1 MHGANA
7 DEWLSSLLDEAEE
20 IIWLHPFRKQSA
32 VFSVSEP
39 LFVAALQAIP
49 EILTEWEEDFQMA
62 SSHLKVLLAAH
73 CPLLSGSLFA
83 RLLDEGYSAELFA
96 NPSLSNEV
104 RASLVP
110 ALSSHPKPRTRF
122 ALARHPHTRLE
133 DLDVLAHDP
142 RPMVREAVASHPHLS
157 AALAELLAGDAF
169 PSVRAAVGRNVSTPE
184 PLLARLL
191 ADPVPNVRTAV
202 AQNPRLSTETLLALF
217 DEPAEKMRAGLAANP
232 NLPVALFWELA
243 ADPSPAVQQ
252 SLAANPRV
260 PDEVL
265 IGLLQTEGV
274 SVWEALARNLQATT
288 SMLTWLAQKGQSE
301 VCEAIAQN
309 AQTPPDLLRQ
319 LPDLVENASQQFWVA
334 LATHEQ
340 TPVDLLR
347 TLLADHGDD
356 PTLLFHILNR
366 PELAGERD
374 RLLFA
379 HFLRVLDREIQQRG
393 TSRFKLLLVTH
404 PAVPPAVLEA
414 FARSE
419 RWEERYLVA
428 RHARTP
434 LPLLQRLQ
442 EDPHGRVREVARKRF
457 SSIPGN

>member
-39 LFVAALQAIP
+39 LFVAALQVIP
-49 EILTEWEEDFQMA
+49 EILTEWEEDLRMA
-62 SSHLKVLLAAH
+62 SPHLKGLLAAY
-73 CPLLSGSLFA
+73 CPLLSDSLFA
-83 RLLDEGYSAELFA
+83 RLLAEGYSAELFT
-96 NPSLSNEV
+96 NPSLSDEV

-110 ALSSHPKPRTRF
+110 VLTSHPNPRTRF
-122 ALARHPHTRLE
+122 ALARHPHIRLG
-133 DLDVLAHDP
+133 DLEVLAHDR
-142 RPMVREAVASHPHLS
+142 RPMVREMVASHPQLS
-157 AALAELLAGDAF
+157 TALAELLASDVF
-169 PSVRAAVGRNVSTPE
+169 PSVRAAVGSNVCTPE

-191 ADPVPNVRTAV
+191 ADPVPNVRAAV
-202 AQNPRLSTETLLALF
+202 AQNPGLSSETLLALF
-217 DEPAEKMRAGLAANP
+217 AEPAEKMRAGLAANP
-232 NLPVALFWELA
+232 SLPVKLFWELA
-243 ADPSPAVQQ
+243 ADPSPVIQQ
-252 SLAANPRV
+252 SLAANPCV
-260 PDEVL
+260 AEEIL
-265 IGLLQTEGV
+265 SGLLRTEEV
-274 SVWEALARNLQATT
+274 PVWEALARNSQATA
-288 SMLTWLAQKGQSE
+288 SMLTWLAQKGLSG

-319 LPDLVENASQQFWVA
+319 LPQLVENASQTFWRA

-340 TPVDLLR
+340 TPVDVLR
-347 TLLADHGDD
+347 TLLADRGDD

-366 PELAGERD
+366 PELADERD

-379 HFLRVLDREIQQRG
+379 HFLCVLNREIQQRG

-404 PAVPPAVLEA
+404 PEVPPAVLEA

-428 RHARTP
+428 RHARAP
-434 LPLLQRLQ
+434 LPLLQSLQ
-442 EDPHGRVREVARKRF
+442 EDPHVRVREAARKRF
-457 SSIPGN
+457 S